1 MPDGFDGY
9 LALPANHQLTRES
22 ILSSP
27 ATVALLRS
35 ISFSTIFLRQ
45 KYATSSETLDGEWQS
60 EFWMLTAQVQLWYFY
75 ATMPVASVPNAK
87 TQASS
92 EYSRRIDR
100 VIDYLRENLH
110 RPVKLGELAHVACF
124 SEFHFH
130 RIFRAVSGETLNN
143 FTNRLR
149 LEKAARLLRY
159 SDQSLT
165 DIALD
170 CGFSSSAT
178 FSRAFRSGYD
188 TSPSQFRKSGE
199 IKKSKIR
206 KELFPEDEY
215 GLPMSAEEK
224 KAAFPVRLI
233 DIPERQVAYIRV
245 TNAFE
250 LDRVLAAL
258 KTVTE
263 WAKSQDIFSQ
273 GILFGM
279 TVDDPHVTPKH
290 LYRYEVCLASS
301 FPFECM
307 QGMSNLGI
315 SKLKMPAMR
324 YAAIKVSGD
333 INKVATAWDYLYRD
347 WLINSAYEPEHAPA
361 LEVFLDKESATDWS
375 HFELELCLPVRKPAE
390 MRS

>member
-1 MPDGFDGY
+1 VL
-9 LALPANHQLTRES
+9 LASRNF
-22 ILSSP
+22 ISS
-27 ATVALLRS
+27 
-35 ISFSTIFLRQ
+35 
-45 KYATSSETLDGEWQS
+45 
-60 EFWMLTAQVQLWYFY
+60 
-75 ATMPVASVPNAK
+75 
-87 TQASS
+87 
-92 EYSRRIDR
+92 
-100 VIDYLRENLH
+100 
-110 RPVKLGELAHVACF
+110 CF
-124 SEFHFH
+124 A
-130 RIFRAVSGETLNN
+130 AVSGETLHN
-143 FTNRLR
+143 FTNRLG
-149 LEKAARLLRY
+149 LEKAARPLRC
-159 SDQSLT
+159 SGQSLT

-224 KAAFPVRLI
+224 RAAFPVRLI

-258 KTVTE
+258 KTLIE
-263 WAKSQDIFSQ
+263 WAKYQNIFSH

-279 TVDDPHVTPKH
+279 TIDDPHVTPKH
-290 LYRYEVCLASS
+290 LYRYGVCLASS
-301 FPFECM
+301 LPFECM
-307 QGMSNLGI
+307 EGM

-324 YAAIKVSGD
+324 YAVIKVSGD
-333 INKVATAWDYLYRD
+333 LHKLATAWDYLYRD

-361 LEVFLDKESATDWS
+361 LEIFLDKESATDWS
-375 HFELELCLPVRKPAE
+375 HFELDLCLPVRKSAE
-390 MRS
+390 MRSLSSGSRKSGMIETKDNKRVTAQRRNL

>member
-1 MPDGFDGY
+1 MS
-9 LALPANHQLTRES
+9 AQS
-22 ILSSP
+22 MLSAKSP
-27 ATVALLRS
+27 
-35 ISFSTIFLRQ
+35 
-45 KYATSSETLDGEWQS
+45 
-60 EFWMLTAQVQLWYFY
+60 
-75 ATMPVASVPNAK
+75 
-87 TQASS
+87 ASS
-92 EYSRRIDR
+92 EYAEKINR
-100 VIDYLRENLH
+100 VIDYLRGNLD
-110 RPVKLGELAHVACF
+110 RQVKLKELARVACL

-130 RIFRAVSGETLNN
+130 RVFGAVSGETLNN

-159 SDQSLT
+159 SDQSVT

-199 IKKSKIR
+199 IKKSKIC
-206 KELFPEDEY
+206 KELFPEEEY

-224 KAAFPVRLI
+224 RAAFPVRLI

-245 TNAFE
+245 TNAFQME
-250 LDRVLAAL
+250 RVLAAVN
-258 KTVTE
+258 TMIE

-279 TVDDPHVTPKH
+279 SVDDPHVTPKH

-301 FPFECM
+301 SPFECM
-307 QGMSNLGI
+307 EGMSR
-315 SKLKMPAMR
+315 LKMPAMR

-333 INKVATAWDYLYRD
+333 IHKVATAWDYLYRD
-347 WLINSAYEPEHAPA
+347 WLIHSAYEPEHAPA

-375 HFELELCLPVRKPAE
+375 HFELDLCLPVRKSAE
-390 MRS
+390 LRSSNSGSRKSVMFKTKRNKPVTTKRRNL

>member
-1 MPDGFDGY
+1 M
-9 LALPANHQLTRES
+9 S
-22 ILSSP
+22 I
-27 ATVALLRS
+27 
-35 ISFSTIFLRQ
+35 
-45 KYATSSETLDGEWQS
+45 E
-60 EFWMLTAQVQLWYFY
+60 
-75 ATMPVASVPNAK
+75 SVPSQK
-87 TQASS
+87 TQANG
-92 EYSRRIDR
+92 EYAQRINR
-100 VIDYLRENLH
+100 VIDYLRGNLD
-110 RPVKLGELAHVACF
+110 RRVKLEELAKVACF

-159 SDQSLT
+159 SDRSLT

-199 IKKSKIR
+199 IKKSKIC
-206 KELFPEDEY
+206 KELLTGQEY
-215 GLPMSAEEK
+215 VLPMSAEEK
-224 KAAFPVRLI
+224 RAAFPVRLI
-233 DIPERQVAYIRV
+233 DIPERQVAYIRI
-245 TNAFE
+245 TNAFDW
-250 LDRVLAAL
+250 DRAL
-258 KTVTE
+258 TVFKTMIE

-279 TVDDPHVTPKH
+279 TVDDPDVTPKH

-307 QGMSNLGI
+307 EGM

-324 YAAIKVSGD
+324 YAVTKVSGD
-333 INKVATAWDYLYRD
+333 IRKVATAWDYLYRS
-347 WLINSAYEPEHAPA
+347 WLIKSAYEPEHAPA
-361 LEVFLDKESATDWS
+361 LEIFLDKENATDWS
-375 HFELELCLPVRKPAE
+375 HFELELCLPVRKLAK

>member
-1 MPDGFDGY
+1 
-9 LALPANHQLTRES
+9 
-22 ILSSP
+22 LSN
-27 ATVALLRS
+27 
-35 ISFSTIFLRQ
+35 
-45 KYATSSETLDGEWQS
+45 
-60 EFWMLTAQVQLWYFY
+60 
-75 ATMPVASVPNAK
+75 ASH
-87 TQASS
+87 
-92 EYSRRIDR
+92 EYTRRIDR
-100 VIDYLRENLH
+100 VIDYLRDHLDK
-110 RPVKLGELAHVACF
+110 PLKLEDLAKVACF
-124 SEFHFH
+124 SEYHFH
-130 RIFRAVSGETLNN
+130 RVFGAMTGETVND

-159 SDQSLT
+159 SEQSLT

-178 FSRAFRSGYD
+178 FSRAFRAGYD

-199 IKKSKIR
+199 IKKSKIC

-224 KAAFPVRLI
+224 RAAFPVRLI

-245 TNAFE
+245 TNAFQ

-258 KTVTE
+258 KTMIK
-263 WAKSQDIFSQ
+263 WARSQDIFSQ

-301 FPFECM
+301 LPFECM
-307 QGMSNLGI
+307 EGM

-324 YAAIKVSGD
+324 YAVTKVSGD
-333 INKVATAWDYLYRD
+333 IHKVATAWDYLYRG
-347 WLINSAYEPEHAPA
+347 WLINSAYEPEPAPA
-361 LEVFLDKESATDWS
+361 LEIFLNKEKALDWS
-375 HFELELCLPVRKPAE
+375 HFDLELAFPVKETERV
-390 MRS
+390 